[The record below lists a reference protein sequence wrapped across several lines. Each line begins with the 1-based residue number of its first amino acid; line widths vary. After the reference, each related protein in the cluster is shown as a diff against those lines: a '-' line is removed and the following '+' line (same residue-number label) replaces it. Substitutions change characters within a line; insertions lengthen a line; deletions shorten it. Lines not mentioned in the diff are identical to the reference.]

1 MTDRSNAVEAGHRYF
16 RTTPERAEKGS
27 ALSMIAVEQDAK
39 KAKTDRLKAARLVHE
54 AAEQEAAATLAAAK
68 PVKARRKSPAKAPAA

>member
-1 MTDRSNAVEAGHRYF
+1 
-16 RTTPERAEKGS
+16 
-27 ALSMIAVEQDAK
+27 MIAVEQDAK

-68 PVKARRKSPAKAPAA
+68 PVKARRKSPAKAPEA